1 VIEGIRRI
9 QDMLESQSYIT
20 DRAIATTVYLA
31 MELRKPVLIEG
42 QAGVGKTEIAKVLAS
57 ALDTELIRLQ
67 CYEGLDANTALYEWN
82 YPKQMLRIR
91 MEEGGDKSV
100 QDREEVIF
108 SEPFL
113 LKRPLLQAIT
123 AEKAPVLL
131 IDEIDRA
138 DEEFEAF
145 LLEVLSDF
153 QVTIP
158 ELGTVTAKHRPYV
171 VLTSNRTRELSD
183 ALKRRCL
190 YLWIDFPAFEK
201 ELRIIT
207 TKIPNVDERL
217 AQQITAFMQG
227 IRKVRLAKIPGVAE
241 TLDWASSLMALHQ
254 DHLDPESVRET
265 MGAIFKDRDD
275 VTKMSSKSL
284 DAILDGVD
292 TRTQEELEHW
302 IQSIG
307 PRMEKEFA
315 GR

>member
-1 VIEGIRRI
+1 
-9 QDMLESQSYIT
+9 
-20 DRAIATTVYLA
+20 
-31 MELRKPVLIEG
+31 
-42 QAGVGKTEIAKVLAS
+42 
-57 ALDTELIRLQ
+57 
-67 CYEGLDANTALYEWN
+67 
-82 YPKQMLRIR
+82 
-91 MEEGGDKSV
+91 
-100 QDREEVIF
+100 
-108 SEPFL
+108 
-113 LKRPLLQAIT
+113 
-123 AEKAPVLL
+123 
-131 IDEIDRA
+131 
-138 DEEFEAF
+138 
-145 LLEVLSDF
+145 VLSDF